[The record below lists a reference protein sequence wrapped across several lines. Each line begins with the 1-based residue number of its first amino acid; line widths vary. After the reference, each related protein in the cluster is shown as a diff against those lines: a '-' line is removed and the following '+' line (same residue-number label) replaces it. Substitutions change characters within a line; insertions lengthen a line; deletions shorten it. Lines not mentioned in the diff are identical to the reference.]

1 MKLSCAA
8 LAVLI
13 AFVTFF
19 AVSAMVAAILL
30 AVNEVGFEAHPECA
44 MWVPSVSKDVDLCAY
59 SDRKESMVLISTKS

>member
-30 AVNEVGFEAHPECA
+30 AVNEVGF
-44 MWVPSVSKDVDLCAY
+44 
-59 SDRKESMVLISTKS
+59 